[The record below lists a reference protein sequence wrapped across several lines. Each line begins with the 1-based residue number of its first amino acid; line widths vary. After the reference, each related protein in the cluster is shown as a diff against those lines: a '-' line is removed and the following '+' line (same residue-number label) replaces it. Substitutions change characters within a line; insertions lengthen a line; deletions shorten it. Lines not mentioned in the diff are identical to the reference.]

1 MKDFIEAYKDVVKK
15 SKELDKRQGFLDVLQ
30 IPSES
35 KGIVDNFYYEARK
48 LVRWGISQGL
58 LSKS

>member
-1 MKDFIEAYKDVVKK
+1 MKDFIEAYKDVVAK
-15 SKELDKRQGFLDVLQ
+15 SKELDENKGVDVLKV
-30 IPSES
+30 PSEH

-58 LSKS
+58 ITK

>member
-1 MKDFIEAYKDVVKK
+1 MKDFIEAYKDVVAK
-15 SKELDKRQGFLDVLQ
+15 SKELDENKGVNVLQ
-30 IPSES
+30 IPSEY

>member
-15 SKELDKRQGFLDVLQ
+15 SKELDKNQGVDALQ
-30 IPSES
+30 IPSEY

-48 LVRWGISQGL
+48 LVKWGISQGL
-58 LSKS
+58 ITK

>member
-1 MKDFIEAYKDVVKK
+1 MKDFIEAYKDVVAK
-15 SKELDKRQGFLDVLQ
+15 SKELDKNQGVDVLQ
-30 IPSES
+30 IPSEH

-58 LSKS
+58 ITK

>member
-1 MKDFIEAYKDVVKK
+1 MKDFIEAYKDVVAK
-15 SKELDKRQGFLDVLQ
+15 SKELDENKGVDVLQ
-30 IPSES
+30 IPSKY

-58 LSKS
+58 ITK

>member
-15 SKELDKRQGFLDVLQ
+15 SKELDENKGVDVLH
-30 IPSES
+30 IPSEY

-48 LVRWGISQGL
+48 LVRWGTSQGL
-58 LSKS
+58 LSKP

>member
-15 SKELDKRQGFLDVLQ
+15 SKELDKNKGVDVLQ
-30 IPSES
+30 IPSEY

-48 LVRWGISQGL
+48 LVRWGISKEL

>member
-1 MKDFIEAYKDVVKK
+1 MKDFIEAYKDVVTK
-15 SKELDKRQGFLDVLQ
+15 SKELDENKGVNVLQ
-30 IPSES
+30 IPSEY

-58 LSKS
+58 ITK

>member
-15 SKELDKRQGFLDVLQ
+15 SKELDENKGVDALR
-30 IPSES
+30 IPSEY

-58 LSKS
+58 ITK

>member
-1 MKDFIEAYKDVVKK
+1 MKDFIEAYKDVVKN
-15 SKELDKRQGFLDVLQ
+15 SKELDENKGVDVLK
-30 IPSES
+30 IPSEY

-58 LSKS
+58 ITK

>member
-15 SKELDKRQGFLDVLQ
+15 SKELDENKGVDVLQ
-30 IPSES
+30 IPGEY

-48 LVRWGISQGL
+48 LVRWGISQEL
-58 LSKS
+58 LSKP

>member
-1 MKDFIEAYKDVVKK
+1 MKDFIEAYKDVVAK
-15 SKELDKRQGFLDVLQ
+15 SKELDENKGVDVLKV
-30 IPSES
+30 PSEY

-58 LSKS
+58 ITK

>member
-15 SKELDKRQGFLDVLQ
+15 SKELHKNQGVDVLH
-30 IPSES
+30 IPNEY

-48 LVRWGISQGL
+48 LVRWGISQGF
-58 LSKS
+58 LSK

>member
-1 MKDFIEAYKDVVKK
+1 MKDFIKAYKDVVKK
-15 SKELDKRQGFLDVLQ
+15 SKELDKNQGVDVLH
-30 IPSES
+30 IPSEY

-58 LSKS
+58 ITK

>member
-1 MKDFIEAYKDVVKK
+1 
-15 SKELDKRQGFLDVLQ
+15 LH
-30 IPSES
+30 IPDEY

-58 LSKS
+58 ITK

>member
-15 SKELDKRQGFLDVLQ
+15 SKELDNNQGVDVLH
-30 IPSES
+30 IPDEY

-48 LVRWGISQGL
+48 LVKWGISQGL
-58 LSKS
+58 ITK